1 MIPINCQLST
11 VNCQLSTVNCQLS
24 TVNCQLSTVNCQLYC
39 YNMHS
44 NKLFNRT
51 RWQLAGWYAIVI
63 GLLLGIC
70 GVAAYQV
77 LFHTQRYILQQKL
90 QDLAGTLHDSIEPE
104 LQQPGQISS
113 SLKTILPGLCLSNE
127 NCYFSSN
134 DGARHTARVFQ
145 QEGYYLRFLN
155 ESGRVLA
162 TSGEQP
168 NVLKR
173 FAPKEFWQVLNCSK
187 GDRFYQISLL
197 LRTNGGLPWGY
208 LQIGR
213 SLKEWDAYLNTL
225 RLFLF
230 LGLPFAMLLVGGASW
245 WLAGVA
251 MQPIYQSYRQM
262 QQFTSDAAHELRT
275 PLAVIQSTVEDTRL
289 AEDLPE
295 VNQNLDIIER
305 QNIRLSRLVKDLLFI
320 CRIEQQ
326 QISTQLQPC
335 SLNDLIGDLVEELA
349 GLAMIA
355 DVHLKLEIRA
365 SQATMILGDEVQL
378 YRMVTNL
385 ITNAIHYTPPGG
397 LIFAI
402 LDRTDKEALI
412 QVQDTGV
419 GIAPAEQ
426 TRIFDRFYRVQSD
439 RSRATGGAGLGL
451 SIASAIVVAHQ
462 GSIQVESELGKGS
475 TFTIRLPLN

>member
-1 MIPINCQLST
+1 
-11 VNCQLSTVNCQLS
+11 
-24 TVNCQLSTVNCQLYC
+24 
-39 YNMHS
+39 MHS

-51 RWQLAGWYAIVI
+51 RWQLAGWYAIVL

-70 GVAAYQV
+70 GVAVYQV
-77 LFHTQRYILQQKL
+77 VFHTQRYILQEKL
-90 QDLAGTLHDSIEPE
+90 QSLAGTLHDTIEPQ
-104 LQQPGQISS
+104 LQQPGQLSS
-113 SLKTILPGLCLSNE
+113 SLKTILPGLCLWNE
-127 NCYFSSN
+127 NCYSSGHE
-134 DGARHTARVFQ
+134 GARHTARVFQ
-145 QEGYYLRFLN
+145 QEGYYLRFLDQ
-155 ESGRVLA
+155 SGEILGKV
-162 TSGEQP
+162 GEQP
-168 NVLKR
+168 DVLEN
-173 FAPKEFWQVLNCSK
+173 FAPNEFWQILHLSN
-187 GDRFYQISLL
+187 GDRFYQISVL
-197 LRTNGGLPWGY
+197 LRTNDGLFWGY

-230 LGLPFAMLLVGGASW
+230 LGLPFAMLLVGGSSW

-251 MQPIYQSYRQM
+251 MRPIYQSYRQM

-275 PLAVIQSTVEDTRL
+275 PLAVIQTTVEDTRL

-295 VNQNLDIIER
+295 VSQNLDIIER

-326 QISTQLQPC
+326 QIQTQLQHC
-335 SLNDLIGDLVEELA
+335 CFNYLICDLVEELA

-355 DVHLKLEIRA
+355 EVELKLEIRA
-365 SQATMILGDEVQL
+365 SQAVVILGDEAQL

-385 ITNAIHYTPPGG
+385 ITNAINYTPAGG
-397 LIFAI
+397 IILAI
-402 LDRTDKEALI
+402 LDCTDKEAVI

-451 SIASAIVVAHQ
+451 SIASAIAVAHQ
-462 GSIQVESELGKGS
+462 GSIQVQSELGKGS
-475 TFTIRLPLN
+475 TFTIRLPLK